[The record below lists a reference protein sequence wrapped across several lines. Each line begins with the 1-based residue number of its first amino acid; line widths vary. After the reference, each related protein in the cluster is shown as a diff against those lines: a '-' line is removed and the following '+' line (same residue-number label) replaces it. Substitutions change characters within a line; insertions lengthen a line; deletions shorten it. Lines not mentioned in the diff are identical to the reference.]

1 MNIIF
6 FENQLLHC
14 IFKGNLSA
22 MKNRTRTLIINNKKT
37 TSISWV
43 ASFLRNIL
51 YFIKV
56 GLLYLGFI
64 VYNLYE

>member
-1 MNIIF
+1 
-6 FENQLLHC
+6 
-14 IFKGNLSA
+14 